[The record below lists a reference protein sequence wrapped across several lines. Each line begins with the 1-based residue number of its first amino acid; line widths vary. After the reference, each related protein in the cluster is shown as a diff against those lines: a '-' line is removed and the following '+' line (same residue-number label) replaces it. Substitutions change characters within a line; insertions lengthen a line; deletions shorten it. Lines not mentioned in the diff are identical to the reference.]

1 MAHVLAENA
10 VLFRNTG
17 TYASPVWDAVSQ
29 VKDLSVT
36 QSKGEVDVTTRASG
50 GYVEIV
56 DGLKEASIEFSVLY
70 DTADTDFVAILA
82 AYHANTAIEF
92 FVGDGAAA
100 TGTQGLRADCLIL
113 KADISETLGEAL
125 MCDFSAKPIKNADSA
140 PTWFTHA

>member
-10 VLFRNTG
+10 ILFRNTG

-56 DGLKEASIEFSVLY
+56 DGLKDASIEFSILY
-70 DTADTDFVAILA
+70 DTTDTDFAAILA
-82 AYHANTAIEF
+82 AYHANTAIDF
-92 FVGDGAAA
+92 FVADGAAA
-100 TGTQGLRADCLIL
+100 TGTEGLRAACLISQANL
-113 KADISETLGEAL
+113 SETLGEAL
-125 MCDFSAKPIKNADSA
+125 MMDFVAKPVKNSDAA